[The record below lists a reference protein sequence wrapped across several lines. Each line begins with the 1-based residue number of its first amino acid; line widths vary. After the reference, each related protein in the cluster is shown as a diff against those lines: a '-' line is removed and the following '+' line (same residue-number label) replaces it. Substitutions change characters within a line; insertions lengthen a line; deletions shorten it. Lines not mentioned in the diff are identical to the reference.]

1 MWSFLHSIYVG
12 SLGLLNPGVYF
23 LLWAWGVGGII
34 SLSKLPVPL
43 GGVRAQEWCWVQGEH
58 APGLRGVSGASSGG
72 HMLHS
77 RCLCGLWQQV
87 HTGQVWHFSGTQ
99 VLCPQRLGC
108 RVLGHEGPRSSWR
121 THKAGVLSS
130 LNCVARGRDGG

>member
-12 SLGLLNPGVYF
+12 SLGLLNPDVYF
-23 LLWAWGVGGII
+23 LLWAWGIGGII

-77 RCLCGLWQQV
+77 RETQQHASV
-87 HTGQVWHFSGTQ
+87 VSGS
-99 VLCPQRLGC
+99 
-108 RVLGHEGPRSSWR
+108 RSTLAKSGISQG
-121 THKAGVLSS
+121 TKSCVLSGWGAGS
-130 LNCVARGRDGG
+130 LVMKAPGHPGELTRQGSSPH